1 MTHIIKPQPLPDFIR
16 EIDTLDTN
24 KLFWF
29 PADIFGQSHRK
40 GDYHE
45 MVKALEEMNAY
56 WLDKSELITQYAI
69 PMEMKD
75 GYFVSM
81 LNKEINYF
89 RPEGD

>member
-1 MTHIIKPQPLPDFIR
+1 MTHIIKPQPLPDFIQ
-16 EIDTLDTN
+16 ELDTLDTN

-45 MVKALEEMNAY
+45 MVKAIEDIYLY
-56 WLDKSELITQYAI
+56 WFNKSDLITEYSI

-81 LNKEINYF
+81 QNKEVDCF